1 MPQES
6 IKTKAGQLEE
16 LKRELAALKV
26 SISVVGEH
34 SEHSRELI
42 DRRTATLEKIRRLE
56 DEIQE
61 REV

>member
-1 MPQES
+1 MPRES
-6 IKTKAGQLEE
+6 FKTKAGQLEE

-34 SEHSRELI
+34 SEHSRDLV

-56 DEIQE
+56 DEIEE